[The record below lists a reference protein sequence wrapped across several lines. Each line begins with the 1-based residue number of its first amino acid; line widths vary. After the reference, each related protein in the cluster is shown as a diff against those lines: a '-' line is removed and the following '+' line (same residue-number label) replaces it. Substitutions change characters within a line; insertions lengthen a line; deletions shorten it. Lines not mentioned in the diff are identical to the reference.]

1 MSCPHDFNGT
11 CPDCGDRER
20 ERTATELARLRA
32 FAEAVRDEV
41 QCSGFTPAPGDDRGS
56 AALAHDQHLD
66 DCLHCAAELALER
79 AR

>member
-1 MSCPHDFNGT
+1 MTHSPTCEADGAHDG
-11 CPDCGDRER
+11 DCA
-20 ERTATELARLRA
+20 TATELGRLRA

-41 QCSGFTPAPGDDRGS
+41 ACSGFTPAPGDDRES

-66 DCLHCAAELALER
+66 DCLHCAALQALER